1 LFLWIGVTST
11 DQNGFSQNAS
21 STPPMGTWEAGV
33 FDYDDLKKNYLPTYT
48 RYWDDSSKVPFLFN
62 TQKGIWITYDD
73 VQSNT
78 VKNNY
83 ILQEKL
89 GGAMFWEFSSDRSVE
104 LIGNTYAALFGG
116 QTTTTP
122 AANTTST
129 TTSATTTTTSQTSTT
144 TVTTTQTSTTT
155 TTTSGDIPTW
165 TANKFYNIGDRVR
178 YVGNIYK
185 CLQAHTALPN
195 WTPADTPALWQ
206 LVRPG
211 RSFFDFFKFK
221 FF

>member
-1 LFLWIGVTST
+1 MFLCIGVTST

-21 STPPMGTWEAGV
+21 STPPTGTWEPGV

-62 TQKGIWITYDD
+62 RQKGIWISYDD

-116 QTTTTP
+116 QTTTTSTQTTTP
-122 AANTTST
+122 TTNTT
-129 TTSATTTTTSQTSTT
+129 A
-144 TVTTTQTSTTT
+144 TTTQTSTAT
-155 TTTSGDIPTW
+155 TTTSGNIPTW
-165 TANKFYNIGDRVR
+165 TANVFYNIGDRVR

-195 WTPADTPALWQ
+195 WTPPDTPALWE
-206 LVRPG
+206 LVGPG
-211 RSFFDFFKFK
+211 RSILDFFKFILFGQRK
-221 FF
+221 SI